1 MKKLSIILILF
12 LCICCSK
19 TRNTPDTFKWP
30 DTEPTCQTLLQKLDK
45 QYIGFTPLDS
55 MKATLRQLEGAA
67 VKDDLQKELAGCI
80 DYWKGCLLV
89 REGDDT
95 TALKYF
101 RRSEASDSE
110 SKGYVYH
117 RAHYYVNYMSGADER
132 QQFTDLLGDLDYY
145 EKAGD
150 IPMQAM
156 TTARIGNQFFAYG
169 DYSTALRYSV
179 MSDSLFSVSGIKEAQ
194 LKNSLNLSNSLYYA
208 PDGDTAKADKLLRD
222 LLAYTKLS
230 LDPKVFQSTL
240 RNAYIHFNDTVALRH
255 AADISF
261 ATPYDKGEHAIYNML
276 LGTYYLGTGQKDSA
290 IYYAQSALGLIDAV
304 TNRVRKAMIYDLA
317 ANIKDL
323 EGETDSLI
331 YYLKCAAK
339 ERSLFIVENE
349 GSRLTAIENVRTLT
363 TQENEKIHLKRENR
377 LKIIIII
384 SISCILLS
392 LIILYIVRKRKQNK
406 IKRMEYE
413 IELQRVNKDIT
424 AMALSV
430 EEKDNLFATI
440 MKELKNLRTE
450 GSVKPSVAARLES
463 TISRHL
469 GDNEERDN
477 LRTIITGAD
486 PKFVSVLTQRHPDL
500 NEYYVKLATF
510 IYLGM
515 ETKQIAKMLMVRP
528 ESINQSRWRLRN
540 KLGLESTDSLE
551 SYLRSLGGVVD

>member
-1 MKKLSIILILF
+1 
-12 LCICCSK
+12 
-19 TRNTPDTFKWP
+19 
-30 DTEPTCQTLLQKLDK
+30 
-45 QYIGFTPLDS
+45 
-55 MKATLRQLEGAA
+55 
-67 VKDDLQKELAGCI
+67 
-80 DYWKGCLLV
+80 
-89 REGDDT
+89 
-95 TALKYF
+95 
-101 RRSEASDSE
+101 
-110 SKGYVYH
+110 
-117 RAHYYVNYMSGADER
+117 
-132 QQFTDLLGDLDYY
+132 
-145 EKAGD
+145 
-150 IPMQAM
+150 MQAM

-208 PDGDTAKADKLLRD
+208 PDGDTTKADKLLRD
-222 LLAYTKLS
+222 LLGYSKLS
-230 LDPKVFQSTL
+230 LDPEVFQSTL

-304 TNRVRKAMIYDLA
+304 TNRVRKAMIYDLT

-363 TQENEKIHLKRENR
+363 TQENEKLHLKRENR

-392 LIILYIVRKRKQNK
+392 LIILYIVRKRKQNE

-469 GDNEERDN
+469 GDNEEREN